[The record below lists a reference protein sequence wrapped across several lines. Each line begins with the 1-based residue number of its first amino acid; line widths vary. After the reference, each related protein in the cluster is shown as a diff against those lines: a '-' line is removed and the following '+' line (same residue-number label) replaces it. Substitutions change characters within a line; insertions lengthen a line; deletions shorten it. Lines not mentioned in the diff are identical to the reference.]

1 MLETRHWQIVTSK
14 KMNQSRSNA
23 WIYWLLVVI
32 LIAIDQVSKIYVKT
46 HFHMGEEVMVI
57 PTWFRL
63 VFTENPGV
71 AFGMEWGGTKGK
83 YVLSLFRIVFSIV
96 IAFFL
101 YKNIQ
106 KREHKGLLIAG
117 VLILAG
123 ALGNVID
130 GVFYG
135 TIFNAGYHHPA
146 TFVPFGE
153 GYAPLLQGKVVDMFY
168 FPIYDGKFPSWLP
181 IYGGQPYSFFN
192 AIFNVADACISVGLV
207 LLLFFMRK
215 YEERIIV
222 NKN

>member
-1 MLETRHWQIVTSK
+1 
-14 KMNQSRSNA
+14 MNQSKNNA
-23 WIYWLLVVI
+23 WVYWLFVVI
-32 LIAIDQVSKIYVKT
+32 LIAVDQASKIYVKT

-71 AFGMEWGGTKGK
+71 AFGMEWGGTTGK
-83 YVLSLFRIVFSIV
+83 YFLSLFRIVFSIV

-106 KREHKGLLIAG
+106 KGEHKGLLIAG

-123 ALGNVID
+123 AIGNVID

-135 TIFNAGYHHPA
+135 AIFSASSFHMPNLAQ
-146 TFVPFGE
+146 FVPFGQ

-168 FPIYDGKFPSWLP
+168 FPLFDGQLPSWLP
-181 IYGGQPYSFFN
+181 IYGGQPFSFFN

-207 LLLFFMRK
+207 LLLIFMRK
-215 YEERIIV
+215 YKED
-222 NKN
+222 

>member
-1 MLETRHWQIVTSK
+1 MKKDTS
-14 KMNQSRSNA
+14 NT
-23 WIYWLLVVI
+23 WIYWLAVVL
-32 LIAIDQVSKIYVKT
+32 LIAIDQASKIYVKT

-71 AFGMEWGGTKGK
+71 AFGMEWGGTIGK
-83 YVLSLFRIVFSIV
+83 YFLSIFRMGFSAV

-123 ALGNVID
+123 AVGNVID
-130 GVFYG
+130 GIFYG
-135 TIFNAGYHHPA
+135 AIFSASSFHLPNVAE
-146 TFVPFGE
+146 FVPFGH

-168 FPIYDGKFPSWLP
+168 FPLFDGQFPHWLP
-181 IYGGQPYSFFN
+181 IYGGQPFSFFN

-207 LLLFFMRK
+207 LLLLFMNK
-215 YEERIIV
+215 YQEA
-222 NKN
+222 